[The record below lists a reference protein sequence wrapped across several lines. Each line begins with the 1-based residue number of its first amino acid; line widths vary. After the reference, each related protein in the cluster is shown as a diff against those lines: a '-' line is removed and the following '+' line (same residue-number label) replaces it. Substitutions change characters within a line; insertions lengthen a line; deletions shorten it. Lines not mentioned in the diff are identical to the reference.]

1 MSKIRNEVRNN
12 REERQRKKKKPLF
25 SAWVMLKYVI
35 LTVLFA
41 AVSYGL
47 ESIVLW
53 ACNQSPT
60 GKCGN
65 GMITLYEIHNSGAAF
80 GILQN
85 QPELITM
92 ASFIAIGAIL
102 AVIIFR
108 SGRLNASASSALAVL
123 SAGIIMN
130 LYERINMGYVID
142 YISLDFWPQIPMFN
156 ASDIMIVFGAFGII
170 YSLFERD

>member
-1 MSKIRNEVRNN
+1 MSRIRTEGRNN

-25 SAWVMLKYVI
+25 SAWVILKYTI
-35 LTVLFA
+35 LTILFA

-85 QPELITM
+85 QSELISM
-92 ASFIAIGAIL
+92 ASFAAI
-102 AVIIFR
+102 AVIWAIVIFR
-108 SGRLNASASSALAVL
+108 SGRLNGSASSALAVL